1 MTGVTV
7 SVTLQISVMHDMLKM
22 GTASYIPLQTVD
34 FNCIEGRAFRLP
46 FVIYFLHVTGFTVS
60 VTLQISVMHDMFKM
74 GTASYIPLQTVDLAL
89 THIVFLKRSRT

>member
-46 FVIYFLHVTGFTVS
+46 FVIYFLHVTGFT
-60 VTLQISVMHDMFKM
+60 DMFKM